1 LLYRLSYALPKWQVL
16 PWKWCA
22 LTDLAHKGQ
31 LPRLRQIVLAGALS
45 RLCEAGWLVK
55 EILCATLK
63 SETFGSQRPLSV
75 HGGANM
81 RRFITPAF
89 ILLSTLAALPVMA
102 DGVATTGAQKTIESQ
117 INAFRAG
124 KAAEAYS
131 YAAPSIQGYFPTVE
145 SFMSMVT
152 GGYSPVVE
160 PKDFQFGKVKE
171 VGAEAVVQEVEIIAK
186 DGTAWV
192 ALYSLIKMEDG
203 SWKISGVQLLKS
215 DGGSA

>member
-1 LLYRLSYALPKWQVL
+1 MRILIKSVLVSLALMIWV
-16 PWKWCA
+16 
-22 LTDLAHKGQ
+22 
-31 LPRLRQIVLAGALS
+31 
-45 RLCEAGWLVK
+45 
-55 EILCATLK
+55 
-63 SETFGSQRPLSV
+63 
-75 HGGANM
+75 
-81 RRFITPAF
+81 PA
-89 ILLSTLAALPVMA
+89 MA
-102 DGVATTGAQKTIESQ
+102 DGVATTDAQKTIESQ

-160 PKDFQFGKVKE
+160 PKDFQFGKIKE
-171 VGAEAVVQEVEIIAK
+171 VGTEAVIQEVEIIAK

-192 ALYSLIKMEDG
+192 AMYSLIKMGDG

>member
-1 LLYRLSYALPKWQVL
+1 MEANHMRIFIHSLLAFFMMII
-16 PWKWCA
+16 A
-22 LTDLAHKGQ
+22 A
-31 LPRLRQIVLAGALS
+31 
-45 RLCEAGWLVK
+45 
-55 EILCATLK
+55 
-63 SETFGSQRPLSV
+63 
-75 HGGANM
+75 
-81 RRFITPAF
+81 PA
-89 ILLSTLAALPVMA
+89 MA
-102 DGVATTGAQKTIESQ
+102 DGVASTDAQKTIESQ
-117 INAFRAG
+117 INALRAG
-124 KAAEAYS
+124 KDAEAYS

-145 SFMSMVT
+145 SFIGMVK

-171 VGAEAVVQEVEIIAK
+171 VSAEAVIQEVEIIAK

>member
-1 LLYRLSYALPKWQVL
+1 MRALVQSVL
-16 PWKWCA
+16 VSA
-22 LTDLAHKGQ
+22 ML
-31 LPRLRQIVLAGALS
+31 LAGS
-45 RLCEAGWLVK
+45 
-55 EILCATLK
+55 
-63 SETFGSQRPLSV
+63 
-75 HGGANM
+75 
-81 RRFITPAF
+81 PAF
-89 ILLSTLAALPVMA
+89 A
-102 DGVATTGAQKTIESQ
+102 DGAATTDAQKTIESQ

-145 SFMSMVT
+145 SFMGMVT

-160 PKDFQFGKVKE
+160 PKDFQFGKTKD
-171 VGAEAVVQEVEIIAK
+171 VGAEAVIQEVEIIAK

-192 ALYSLIKMEDG
+192 AIYSLIKMADG